1 MAEDF
6 VRALGLPFMAHRLRR
21 LSELILEGSSAA
33 LRKAGFEG
41 PARGGSTLLLLRDHG
56 PTSIT
61 EIAYRLRLSHPL
73 IIKLAAALGEAGL
86 VRDES
91 DAGDSR
97 RRLLSLTEK
106 GRAEAARIADLSAA
120 LGRVFAAMFEETG
133 ADLYAALE
141 RFEEAAE
148 ARPIGARLEA
158 ELQTEREIS

>member
-33 LRKAGFEG
+33 LRSIGFQG
-41 PARGGSTLLLLRDHG
+41 PARAGSTLLLLRDNG

-91 DAGDSR
+91 DAADSR
-97 RRLLSLTEK
+97 RRLIALTEK

-120 LGRVFAAMFEETG
+120 LGRVFAAMFEEAG

-148 ARPIGARLEA
+148 ARPIAARLEA
-158 ELQTEREIS
+158 ELQTEREMS